1 MEVVQTEATPVAAVA
16 LAMVGMAVVD
26 HQAEAVI
33 VMTTTMMMTTM
44 TTMTAT
50 TIK

>member
-1 MEVVQTEATPVAAVA
+1 MAVAQTEATPAAVVA
-16 LAMVGMAVVD
+16 LVMVGMAVVD

-33 VMTTTMMMTTM
+33 VMTTMMMTTM